1 MRERV
6 AVVAIGR
13 NEGPRLVRALAA
25 LAAQK
30 LAPIVY
36 VDSNSTDTS
45 VEEARKIGAHVIE
58 LDMSVPFT
66 AARARNAGWRKA
78 LEIAPETEFIQFLDG
93 DCELVEGWIDAA
105 LAAFATEPD
114 LAVVCGRRRERFPDA
129 SRWNRMIDREW
140 DSPIGAAI
148 ACGGDALMRRAAVEA
163 VDGYRAD
170 LIAGE
175 EPEMC
180 FRMREKG
187 WRVRRIDAE
196 MTLHDADLTRFG
208 QWWTRATR
216 AGHAFAEGAFLHGAS
231 PERFRV
237 TEARR
242 GLIWGA
248 AIPVFV
254 ILAALLLSPWALL
267 LLLVYP
273 LQVLRLR
280 FQQGQPW
287 EEAVFLT
294 LAKFAEAKGAF
305 RFHHRRLTGR
315 NRTLIEYK

>member
-1 MRERV
+1 MSDKV

-13 NEGPRLVRALAA
+13 NEGDRLVRALAA
-25 LAAQK
+25 LAAQN
-30 LAPIVY
+30 LSPIVY

-66 AARARNAGWRKA
+66 AARARNAGWQAA
-78 LEIAPETEFIQFLDG
+78 LEIAPDTEFIQFLDG
-93 DCELVEGWIDAA
+93 DCELVDGWIDAA
-105 LAAFATEPD
+105 LAAFAAEPD
-114 LAVVCGRRRERFPDA
+114 LAVACGRRRERFPDA

-140 DSPIGAAI
+140 NSPIGEAI

-163 VDGYRAD
+163 VGGYRED

-187 WRVRRIDAE
+187 WRIRRIDAE
-196 MTLHDADLTRFG
+196 MTLHDADLTEFG
-208 QWWTRATR
+208 QWWKRATR
-216 AGHAFAEGAFLHGAS
+216 AGHAFAEGAFIHGKS
-231 PERFRV
+231 PERFWVRQ
-237 TEARR
+237 ARR
-242 GLIWGA
+242 SLTWGA
-248 AIPVFV
+248 LIPIVA
-254 ILAALLLSPWALL
+254 ILAALVITPWALL
-267 LLLVYP
+267 LLLIYP
-273 LQVLRLR
+273 VQVLRLR

-287 EEAVFLT
+287 EEAIFLT

-305 RFHHRRLTGR
+305 RFHHRRLTGQR
-315 NRTLIEYK
+315 KTLIEYK

>member
-1 MRERV
+1 MPEKI

-13 NEGPRLVRALAA
+13 NEGERLVRALAA
-25 LAAQK
+25 LARQT
-30 LAPIVY
+30 LSPIVY
-36 VDSNSTDTS
+36 VDSNSTDDS
-45 VEEARKIGAHVIE
+45 VEEARKIGAHVVT

-78 LEIAPETEFIQFLDG
+78 LELAPETEFIQFLDG
-93 DCELVEGWIDAA
+93 DCELVEGWIEAA
-105 LAAFATEPD
+105 LAAFAADPD

-140 DSPIGAAI
+140 DSPVGEAI

-163 VDGYRAD
+163 VDGYRED

-187 WRVRRIDAE
+187 WKIRRIDAE
-196 MTLHDADLTRFG
+196 MTLHDADLTEFG
-208 QWWTRATR
+208 QWWKRATR
-216 AGHAFAEGAFLHGAS
+216 AGHAFAEGAFLHGKS

-237 TEARR
+237 KEARR

-248 AIPVFV
+248 WIPALTV
-254 ILAALLLSPWALL
+254 LAALFVTPWALL
-267 LLLVYP
+267 ALLIYP

-280 FQQGQPW
+280 FQHGQPW

-315 NRTLIEYK
+315 HKTLIEYK

>member
-1 MRERV
+1 MTENV
-6 AVVAIGR
+6 AVIAIGR
-13 NEGPRLVRALAA
+13 NEGDRLVRALAA

-30 LAPIVY
+30 LTPIVY
-36 VDSNSTDTS
+36 VDSNSTDNS
-45 VEEARKIGAHVIE
+45 VAEAQKIGAHVIE

-78 LEIAPETEFIQFLDG
+78 LEIAPETRFLQFLDG

-105 LAAFATEPD
+105 LAAFAADPD
-114 LAVVCGRRRERFPDA
+114 LAVVCGRRRERFPEA

-140 DSPIGAAI
+140 NSPIGEAI
-148 ACGGDALMRRAAVEA
+148 ACGGDALMRREAVEA
-163 VDGYRAD
+163 VEGYRED

-187 WRVRRIDAE
+187 WKVRRIDAE
-196 MTLHDADLTRFG
+196 MTLHDADLTEFG
-208 QWWTRATR
+208 QWWKRATR
-216 AGHAFAEGAFLHGAS
+216 AGHAFAEGAFIHGKS

-248 AIPVFV
+248 WIPLAIL
-254 ILAALLLSPWALL
+254 LAALLITPWALL
-267 LLLVYP
+267 GVLIYP
-273 LQVLRLR
+273 LQILRLR
-280 FQQGQPW
+280 FQHGQPW

-305 RFHHRRLTGR
+305 RFHHRRLTGQHK
-315 NRTLIEYK
+315 TLIEYK

>member
-1 MRERV
+1 MTEHV

-13 NEGPRLVRALAA
+13 NEGNRLVRALAA

-30 LAPIVY
+30 LFPIIY
-36 VDSNSTDTS
+36 VDSNSTDNS
-45 VEEARKIGAHVIE
+45 VEEAQKIGAHVIE

-66 AARARNAGWRKA
+66 AARARNAGWQKA
-78 LEIAPETEFIQFLDG
+78 LEIAPETQFIQFLDG
-93 DCELVEGWIDAA
+93 DCELVDGWIDAA
-105 LAAFATEPD
+105 LTAFAAEPD
-114 LAVVCGRRRERFPDA
+114 LAVVCGRRRERFPEA

-140 DSPIGAAI
+140 NSPIGEAI

-163 VDGYRAD
+163 VGGYRED

-187 WRVRRIDAE
+187 WKIRRIDAE
-196 MTLHDADLTRFG
+196 MTLHDADMTAFG
-208 QWWTRATR
+208 QWWKRATR
-216 AGHAFAEGAFLHGAS
+216 AGHAFAEGAFIHGKS
-231 PERFRV
+231 PEKFRV

-242 GLIWGA
+242 GLLWGA
-248 AIPVFV
+248 WLPLGIL
-254 ILAALLLSPWALL
+254 LAAVLISPWALL
-267 LLLVYP
+267 AVLIYP

-280 FQQGQPW
+280 FQHGQPW
-287 EEAVFLT
+287 EEAFFLT

-305 RFHHRRLTGR
+305 RFHHRRLTGQR
-315 NRTLIEYK
+315 KTLIEYK